1 MIGASKHAAL
11 PHAALTLPCH
21 PRLEARS
28 AGREGDPAVTAM
40 QLDALIL
47 HEPHSWIPFPT
58 LRVAGD
64 DTERSA
70 WQAEPCF
77 IQERAIR

>member
-1 MIGASKHAAL
+1 
-11 PHAALTLPCH
+11 
-21 PRLEARS
+21 
-28 AGREGDPAVTAM
+28 VTAM